1 MTALFDTRRVVR
13 SDRRDYWL
21 ETVCRNILS
30 VDFDPR
36 LDAQPQ
42 AAMAC
47 TTVGP
52 LSIRQVVGGNHV
64 YVRDEDHIRRS
75 DPESFQVGIPTKGA
89 SILTQDGSEAHLEPG
104 DMVLWDSSRPYTLVM
119 AERFHWHVFLLPKQ
133 KLRRPDAELRR
144 LVART
149 IRAGT
154 GGVPA
159 VVSHFLLD
167 LANRAPQLEGDPAA
181 AALGEAAGD
190 LVATLVQSEFGLPWS
205 VGRPDDVLRDRVRY
219 FIAEHHHDPALGPTE
234 IAAAAGVSVRTLH
247 QLFLGSDETVMD
259 CVRRTRLAAIRRD
272 LSDPRLAHR
281 SIGRIAAMHGLP
293 NPTVF
298 ARMFKSEYA
307 LTPREFRA
315 TAALS

>member
-1 MTALFDTRRVVR
+1 MTALFDTRRVDR
-13 SDRRDYWL
+13 CDRRDYWL
-21 ETVCRNILS
+21 ETVCRNILP

-36 LDAQPQ
+36 LDVQPQ

-52 LSIRQVVGGNHV
+52 LSMREVVGGNHV
-64 YVRDEDHIRRS
+64 YVRDSDHVRRC
-75 DPESFQVGIPTKGA
+75 DPESFQVGIPTKGC
-89 SILTQDGSEAHLEPG
+89 SILTQDGREARLEPG

-133 KLRRPDAELRR
+133 KLRRPEAELRR
-144 LVART
+144 LTASP

-167 LANRAPQLEGDPAA
+167 LATRARQLEGDPAA
-181 AALGEAAGD
+181 PALGEAAGD
-190 LVATLVQSEFGLPWS
+190 LIATMVQSEFGLPWT
-205 VGRPDDVLRDRVRY
+205 VGKPDDVLRDRVRY
-219 FIAEHHHDPALGPTE
+219 FIAEHHDDPSLDPAG

-247 QLFLGSDETVMD
+247 QLFIGCDETVMD

-281 SIGRIAAMHGLP
+281 SIGRIAAQHGLP

-298 ARMFKSEYA
+298 ARMFKSEYG